1 MQTKKWENK
10 QYTIKSKIANKG
22 GPWQTWTK

>member
-22 GPWQTWTK
+22 GPWQT